1 MGGRRW
7 EHGSLGAP
15 KWARWH
21 AFLSRPRALA
31 VAPAALPEERAWGW
45 RLRAAPAAL
54 AAHSAL
60 LTPASLASPP
70 LLPPSDTPLA
80 TPCPPCG
87 ADPQAG
93 QGRQGRQACEQG
105 PVHLQ
110 VVPPGGLCDPG
121 APQPHLVE
129 MGGPLPGGGGGGA
142 GAGPPS
148 RRGGL
153 QHGRRRR
160 RGRGWSPGP
169 AGHPGAVRSQPH
181 LVDPGWTAWRRGGPR
196 GCAVAALWASGA
208 GTGTVSTPS
217 PRRWSSRSCHGG
229 GQAARADSG
238 RQRTAV
244 PPPPRGARAE
254 AAAGA
259 RVGCAAAGWSG
270 TGGQAAGGI
279 HLQQEGPGPPSL
291 SGLVAE
297 QRGSQATSCSARPS
311 CGQAGHILPPR
322 WSCCPAPPR
331 DTLGEL

>member
-1 MGGRRW
+1 MGAWVLPNGPGGMPSCPDLGLWPWHRLLCLRSVRGAG
-7 EHGSLGAP
+7 GSALHRP
-15 KWARWH
+15 PWPPTPRC
-21 AFLSRPRALA
+21 SRPPL
-31 VAPAALPEERAWGW
+31 
-45 RLRAAPAAL
+45 
-54 AAHSAL
+54 
-60 LTPASLASPP
+60 SPP
-70 LLPPSDTPLA
+70 RLSLPPSDTPLA

-129 MGGPLPGGGGGGA
+129 MGGPLPGGGGGEGA
-142 GAGPPS
+142 GQQS
-148 RRGGL
+148 RLCWL

-160 RGRGWSPGP
+160 RRRGWSPGP

-297 QRGSQATSCSARPS
+297 QRGSQATSCTCVPTARALPADRLGTS
-311 CGQAGHILPPR
+311 CRPAGVA
-322 WSCCPAPPR
+322 APPPPE
-331 DTLGEL
+331 TP